1 LERRALLGV
10 FWKKPLLRAEQCS
23 AFRFCKRLNLFMNYK
38 TLKNVVLMIGCVLGA
53 ESVFIAPQA
62 SAQTNLLPIRIGYQS
77 TPNWLLLVAKNM
89 NLFEKAGL
97 APTFTKFTAG
107 ITMIPAA
114 QNDEIDLGDVGDVP
128 FLMGLSQGVDWVM
141 IGISDEGAYTEGLV
155 ARKNSGIKSFADL
168 KGKRIGYFKGS
179 TAHFGLVMALRQTG
193 VRAEQVE
200 FVPLTPAEQLAALIT
215 NRIDAAMT
223 WEPWMQNMVHE
234 ADAKI
239 ITTEGD
245 LGIYTN
251 VDGYAVR
258 RAWLLA
264 HRETAV
270 RFLRALRMAFDLV
283 QKDRAIA
290 ISTVAREMNIKEA
303 WLKIIYQDDPPPNL
317 AWWSDHAY
325 QYSLVEGAAFHRRLG
340 YLATFLFEEKII
352 AKELDVSEALDVS
365 VITDAMKSSEDAA
378 APPKKPDAP

>member
-1 LERRALLGV
+1 MNHKILKNIALMLGCLLG
-10 FWKKPLLRAEQCS
+10 A
-23 AFRFCKRLNLFMNYK
+23 
-38 TLKNVVLMIGCVLGA
+38 GA
-53 ESVFIAPQA
+53 VFIAPVA

-97 APTFTKFTAG
+97 APTYEKFTAG
-107 ITMIPAA
+107 LPMITAA
-114 QNDEIDLGDVGDVP
+114 QNDQIDLGDVGDVP

-155 ARKNSGIKSFADL
+155 ARKDSGIKTLADL
-168 KGKRIGYFKGS
+168 KGKRIGCYYGS
-179 TAHFGLVMALRQTG
+179 TAHFGLMMALRQTG
-193 VRAEQVE
+193 IRPDQVE
-200 FVPLTPAEQLAALIT
+200 VVPLAPVEQLPALMT

-223 WEPWMQNMVHE
+223 WEPWMQNMVHQ

-270 RFLRALRMAFDLV
+270 RFLRALRAAFVLV
-283 QKDRAIA
+283 QKDRGLA
-290 ISTVAREMNIKEA
+290 ISTVAKEMNLKES
-303 WLKIIYQDDPPPNL
+303 WLKTIYQDDPPPNL
-317 AWWSDHAY
+317 DWWSDQGY

-340 YLATFLFEEKII
+340 YLATFLQEEKII
-352 AKELDVSEALDVS
+352 SKDLDVSDALDVS
-365 VITDAMKSSEDAA
+365 VITEAMKPLGTPAETA
-378 APPKKPDAP
+378 K

>member
-1 LERRALLGV
+1 MNHKI
-10 FWKKPLLRAEQCS
+10 FKKVR
-23 AFRFCKRLNLFMNYK
+23 
-38 TLKNVVLMIGCVLGA
+38 LMIGCVLGA
-53 ESVFIAPQA
+53 GSVFMSPDL
-62 SAQTNLLPIRIGYQS
+62 SAQTNWLPIRIGYQS

-97 APTFTKFTAG
+97 APTYAKFTAG
-107 ITMIPAA
+107 VAMIPAA
-114 QNDEIDLGDVGDVP
+114 QNNEIDLGDVGDVP

-141 IGISDEGAYTEGLV
+141 IGISDEGAYTEGLI
-155 ARKNSGIKSFADL
+155 ARKDSGIKSVADL
-168 KGKRIGYFKGS
+168 KGKRVGYFKGS
-179 TAHFGLVMALRQTG
+179 TGHFGLVMALRQTG
-193 VRAEQVE
+193 IRPEQVQLL
-200 FVPLTPAEQLAALIT
+200 PLTPTEQLAAIIT

-223 WEPWMQNMVHE
+223 WEPWMQNMVHQT
-234 ADAKI
+234 DAKI

-270 RFLRALRMAFDLV
+270 RFLRALRLAFDVV
-283 QKDRAIA
+283 QKDRSLA
-290 ISTVAREMNIKEA
+290 ISTVAREMNIQEA
-303 WLKIIYQDDPPPNL
+303 WLKIIYKDDPPPNL
-317 AWWSDHAY
+317 DWWSDHAY

-352 AKELDVSEALDVS
+352 SKELDVSEILDVS
-365 VITDAMKSSEDAA
+365 VITDAMKPAGASAEPA
-378 APPKKPDAP
+378 KKPDAP

>member
-1 LERRALLGV
+1 MKSFTMNLSMKPKILNHFLRMVGCLLLG
-10 FWKKPLLRAEQCS
+10 
-23 AFRFCKRLNLFMNYK
+23 
-38 TLKNVVLMIGCVLGA
+38 TGA
-53 ESVFIAPQA
+53 GSIAPQA

-97 APTFTKFTAG
+97 TPTFAKFTAG

-128 FLMGLSQGVDWVM
+128 FLMGVSQGVDWVM
-141 IGISDEGAYTEGLV
+141 IGISDEGSYTEGLV
-155 ARKNSGIKSFADL
+155 ARKDSGIQSIADL
-168 KGKRIGYFKGS
+168 KGKRVGCLLGS
-179 TAHFGLVMALRQTG
+179 TAHFGLAMALRHTG
-193 VRAEQVE
+193 IRPEQVKLIPMAP
-200 FVPLTPAEQLAALIT
+200 VDQLPALMT
-215 NRIDAAMT
+215 NGIDAAMT
-223 WEPWMQNMVHE
+223 WEPWMQNMVHQ

-258 RAWLLA
+258 RDWLLA

-283 QKDRAIA
+283 QKDRGLA
-290 ISTVAREMNIKEA
+290 ISTVAREMNLKET

-317 AWWSDHAY
+317 EWWSDQTY
-325 QYSLVEGAAFHRRLG
+325 QYSLVEGAAFNRRLG
-340 YLATFLFEEKII
+340 YLATFLLEEK
-352 AKELDVSEALDVS
+352 SF
-365 VITDAMKSSEDAA
+365 
-378 APPKKPDAP
+378 PKTWM